1 MKLIDSHCH
10 IDSSK
15 YDADRE
21 EILGRVEEELEFA
34 VNIGYDLKSSKK
46 SIALAEQYEF
56 IYAAV
61 GFHPA
66 DLKGYNDDSEKELEK
81 LAENKKVLAVGEIGL
96 DYHWMASPKEVQK
109 GIFRRQMEIAKKLG
123 KPVVIHSREAM
134 SDTLDILDE
143 YKEVGGIIHSYPGS
157 YESAKR
163 VMDRYYFGIN
173 GVLTFKNNVKT
184 KEVVSKLPL
193 DRIIIETD
201 SPYLTPVPFRG
212 KRNEPSYVM
221 YVAEEIAKIKGVTV
235 EEVIKATNENTKLAY
250 KMK

>member
-1 MKLIDSHCH
+1 
-10 IDSSK
+10 
-15 YDADRE
+15 
-21 EILGRVEEELEFA
+21 
-34 VNIGYDLKSSKK
+34 
-46 SIALAEQYEF
+46 
-56 IYAAV
+56 
-61 GFHPA
+61 
-66 DLKGYNDDSEKELEK
+66 
-81 LAENKKVLAVGEIGL
+81 
-96 DYHWMASPKEVQK
+96 
-109 GIFRRQMEIAKKLG
+109 
-123 KPVVIHSREAM
+123 
-134 SDTLDILDE
+134 
-143 YKEVGGIIHSYPGS
+143 
-157 YESAKR
+157 
-163 VMDRYYFGIN
+163 MDRYYFGIN